1 MPDFSLEN
9 IQRGFNHLVDEADQ
23 AAASTLSKLS
33 EEWHSWTGSGKPT
46 SAKEADHPA
55 AKATAD
61 ATQTGAIDAS
71 KAQAAPA
78 DASAIPAPDKNGVVT
93 VSADSP
99 NFQKAIDQPNV
110 SKIVIN
116 QHGDVNFQVGLTT
129 DAQNKPIF
137 VGQIYEKQG
146 GKIDKTFALPGNVD
160 YVTINQVN
168 KSADGKTDVVTPFT
182 QVAGQGRLAAYK
194 QAFNSDQFYPGSFEL
209 KPVAGVHHEYPIPP
223 TAGSNDV
230 FHLVKNAAKMNDDL
244 LELGETQF
252 RHDAGVPENN
262 KDPWFGVMLAKLDT
276 LEAGK
281 NLADCNVVSVPERD
295 NIPNNAYNFLNR
307 AEHEYQVSQDIA
319 RTHLDDEHKPVHNPI
334 YGFDPRNWREIPR
347 TTTGALDWKNPQAD
361 LTYYGSALDLS
372 SYEQAQAKI
381 AKDRIKSA
389 SHFVCT
395 ESLDQ
400 LLP

>member
-1 MPDFSLEN
+1 MTDFSYEN
-9 IQRGFNHLVDEADQ
+9 IRRGFNHLCHEVDQVIEQ
-23 AAASTLSKLS
+23 ASNSLSD
-33 EEWHSWTGSGKPT
+33 EWHNLTGSGKQST
-46 SAKEADHPA
+46 AKEADHAA
-55 AKATAD
+55 AKAPVETATPVEAPKTQATSTD
-61 ATQTGAIDAS
+61 ANATPT
-71 KAQAAPA
+71 
-78 DASAIPAPDKNGVVT
+78 PDKNGVLT

-99 NFQKAIDQPNV
+99 NFQKAIEQPNV

-116 QHGDVNFQVGLTT
+116 QHGEVNFQVGLQT

-137 VGQIYEKQG
+137 VGQIYERQG
-146 GKIDKTFALPGNVD
+146 GKIDKTFALPGNID
-160 YVTINQVN
+160 YVTINQIN

-209 KPVAGVHHEYPIPP
+209 KPVAGVHHEVPIPP
-223 TAGSNDV
+223 TAGTNDTTR
-230 FHLVKNAAKMNDDL
+230 LIKTANKMNDDL

-252 RHDAGVPENN
+252 RHDSAVPDNN
-262 KDPWFGVMLAKLDT
+262 NDPWFGVMLAKLDT
-276 LEAGK
+276 VEAGK
-281 NLADCNVVSVPERD
+281 NLLDCRVAPATDRD
-295 NIPNNAYNFLNR
+295 GMVNNAYNFLNR
-307 AEHEYQVSQDIA
+307 ADSEYQVAQNIA

-334 YGFDPRNWREIPR
+334 YGVDPRNWREIPR
-347 TTTGALDWKNPQAD
+347 TPSGAPDWNNPQAN

-372 SYEQAQAKI
+372 SYEQALVKRDKAYV
-381 AKDRIKSA
+381 KSA